1 MPRNIDDISTGDFNF
16 PDAGKHGCRCTKATM
31 VKSKNKGTGGL
42 ELTWATH
49 DGQSQFTD
57 TLWLSARAIGRLAI
71 VAKKLCE
78 GARELQLDDD
88 DNKAVYE
95 LADYIEEHIGGVDAI
110 IEIVEYSETFI
121 HESGD
126 KIGQK
131 ETRKKKR
138 VAFAGYERD
147 EAEDVF

>member
-1 MPRNIDDISTGDFNF
+1 MSRSIDDIATGDFNF
-16 PDAGKHGCRCTKATM
+16 PDAGKHGCKCTKVQG
-31 VKSKNKGTGGL
+31 VKAKSSGNSGI
-42 ELTWATH
+42 ELTWMTH
-49 DGQSQFTD
+49 SGEYQFTD
-57 TLWLSARAIGRLAI
+57 TLWLTPKAIGRLAL

-88 DNKAVYE
+88 DSRAVYE

-110 IEIVEYSETFI
+110 VEIVEYSETFI

-138 VAFAGYERD
+138 VAFAGYALEG
-147 EAEDVF
+147 EDIF

>member
-1 MPRNIDDISTGDFNF
+1 MSRTVDDISTGDFNF
-16 PDAGKHGCRCTKATM
+16 PDAGKHGCKCMKVTRVA
-31 VKSKNKGTGGL
+31 SKNKGTGGL

-49 DGQSQFTD
+49 DGLSQFTD
-57 TLWLSARAIGRLAI
+57 TLWLSAKAIGRLAI

-78 GARELQLDDD
+78 GARELKLDDD

-95 LADYIEEHIGGVDAI
+95 LADYIEEHIEGVNAI
-110 IEIVEYSETFI
+110 VEIVEYNETFI
-121 HESGD
+121 HQSGD

-138 VAFAGYERD
+138 VAFAGYEVEEVD
-147 EAEDVF
+147 IPF